1 LEIVLI
7 FWFKDFPGHQEN
19 AVIRFRDAP
28 RQDLRPMLPHL
39 PSSDKDILALI
50 GGLLRYSP
58 KDRLK
63 AKLALENPWLVDRDS
78 VLLPLGYPLPKESK
92 VKAINS
98 LDGFTLG
105 DILDELVQKA
115 ESTFERSKQLRGE
128 WD

>member
-1 LEIVLI
+1 
-7 FWFKDFPGHQEN
+7 
-19 AVIRFRDAP
+19 
-28 RQDLRPMLPHL
+28 MLPHL

-50 GGLLRYSP
+50 EGLLRYPP

-63 AKLALENPWLVDRDS
+63 AKSALENRWLVDRDS
-78 VLLPLGYPLPKESK
+78 VLLPFSYPLPKESK
-92 VKAINS
+92 FKAINS

-115 ESTFERSKQLRGE
+115 ESTFEQSKQLRDE